1 MTSNSFYHELTKA
14 VNIPGFFVTK
24 FESYPDRIR
33 VHIQRRS
40 HVARCSRCG
49 RYSGEFYDS
58 KNRVLRDHNWADK
71 PCYLVVSRVRV
82 YCRYCWAVRV
92 EKLPF
97 ASKTGNFTTR
107 FAHSLVELARHMTRA
122 DVALYRG
129 VSEDTVGRLE
139 WQALQNFYPNRSKLS
154 GLKQIRCDEI
164 ARRKGHNYVTVIVDA
179 LTNRVVW
186 VANGR
191 RQQDLDGFFKA
202 LGPRGCQKLEA
213 VCIDMSRSYIPAFEK
228 GCPNAKII
236 FDRFHVVK
244 HFHEA
249 MNAVRKSD
257 ILKSPENEKAK
268 WRHSRHALGK
278 NRGDLTEKQSKVLAW
293 MLKEKPMIAMVYQ
306 LKLRFSKIWDVATL
320 RGAKISLT
328 RWIQRANQIQHA
340 AIKAFCE
347 TLERHR
353 KGILNYHLYPLT
365 NGPQEGFNNKLN
377 VLRRRAYGYRN
388 VDWYSLKI
396 FQASMPKES
405 IHT

>member
-1 MTSNSFYHELTKA
+1 MTSSSMYHELTKA

-33 VHIQRRS
+33 LYIQRRS

-58 KNRVLRDHNWADK
+58 KQRVLRDFNWVDK
-71 PCYLVVSRVRV
+71 PCFLALSRVRLF
-82 YCRYCWAVRV
+82 CRYCWRVRV

-97 ASKTGNFTTR
+97 ASKRGTFTTR
-107 FAHSLVELARHMTRA
+107 FENSIVELARYMTRA
-122 DVALYRG
+122 DVALHFG

-139 WQALQNFYPNRSKLS
+139 WRALQNFKPTRSTLK
-154 GLKQIRCDEI
+154 GLKQLRCDEI
-164 ARRKGHNYVTVIVDA
+164 AKRKGHNYVTVITDA
-179 LTNRVVW
+179 LTGRVVW
-186 VANGR
+186 VADGR

-202 LGPRGCQKLEA
+202 LGPRGCLEIEA

-228 GCPNAKII
+228 GCPNAKIV
-236 FDRFHVVK
+236 FDRFHIVK

-249 MNAVRKSD
+249 MNAIRKSD
-257 ILKSPENEKAK
+257 ILKSPESEKTK
-268 WRHSRHALGK
+268 WRYSRHALGK
-278 NRGDLTEKQSKVLAW
+278 DRADLTEKQSETLAW

-306 LKLRFSKIWDVATL
+306 LKSRLSKIWEVPTL

-328 RWIQRANQIQHA
+328 RWIQRANKIESPA
-340 AIKAFCE
+340 MKAFCKM
-347 TLERHR
+347 LERHR
-353 KGILNYHLYPLT
+353 RGILNYHLYQLT

-377 VLRRRAYGYRN
+377 VLRRRAYGFRN